1 MKKDELKSKE
11 KEKPAVKVKSIQNLD
26 SIQTIKS
33 KLNSLINQ
41 YTPVSETPHNP
52 PAAIFNHNNVDVMQF
67 LAELNEEAVQ
77 LINAESFDDALSAL
91 SQAEEKISTLKN
103 IEPNEETYII
113 TVFYNIACC
122 HQKLGELQK

>member
-52 PAAIFNHNNVDVMQF
+52 PTATFNHKNADVMQF

-77 LINAESFDDALSAL
+77 LINADSFEDALSAL